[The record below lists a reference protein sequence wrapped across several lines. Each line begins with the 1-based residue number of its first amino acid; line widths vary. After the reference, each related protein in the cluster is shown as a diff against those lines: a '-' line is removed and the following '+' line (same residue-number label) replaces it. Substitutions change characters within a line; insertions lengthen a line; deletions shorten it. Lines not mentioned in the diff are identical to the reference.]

1 MFSSAPVTS
10 LRRYRASPRRR
21 IDPAEVR
28 KIYFWMVKEKIL
40 VRISDD
46 LAYHRETLE
55 QIKHKVHAA
64 RPGSAFGV
72 AEFRTCSI

>member
-1 MFSSAPVTS
+1 
-10 LRRYRASPRRR
+10 
-21 IDPAEVR
+21 
-28 KIYFWMVKEKIL
+28 MVKEKIL